1 MTLATMLAQRKSSA
15 GGFAARW
22 VAPILPAL
30 AVLAFLGTTI
40 AILLVLFWHEAAL
53 QRNQLMR
60 DVHTMEVTLTR
71 ELLADQQFADRLAFE
86 LGDRKDAN
94 AYFALQAEEY
104 VRLRP
109 AIVNISWNR
118 IADAPNNALGE
129 TTSRLAQVYAPQ
141 SRAFSDVLSERPN
154 LEELNRVDRLTE
166 ATERGTYTNVYRNY
180 QQQTYLEYHA
190 PIIKNQKFLGT
201 ISMAYPL
208 QRVAQQL
215 VPQSFVNQYN
225 VAIVEADLSNKID
238 LNEGANDSLSQSVAL
253 TLPWRD
259 VRLVATSLKTESSLT
274 PRILA
279 ALTLVMA
286 AFITWSL
293 LALRKHV
300 KRRDEADRA
309 LVASHERFETVTEA
323 LDAAVYVADLKTNT
337 VLFANETCR
346 QFFSGSDASLKAATT
361 ISGLEAGFDNA
372 PSTVFDVPNLIDA
385 NGKYLGVLKDEFFHR
400 TTNRWYLLRAKCIPW
415 VDGRIARMHMAS
427 DITDRK
433 RTEELNRQQQEK
445 LLLTSRLLTVGEMA
459 STLAHE
465 INQPLAAI
473 ASYNQGCVRR
483 LRSGSWDAEE
493 IAMTLEKSSAQAER
507 AGQVIQRVREF
518 LRNREPT
525 RTAHDV
531 NDVMS
536 GVAKLVELE
545 AEQAKVELK
554 LKLHVGLRPVL
565 MDRIMVEQVVLN
577 LVKNAIDAMKNTD
590 QISRSLTMTT
600 LPSSDDVVEVAVTD
614 QGHGITAE
622 SEAELF
628 KPFFTTKPEGMGIGL
643 NICRSIVELH
653 EGRLWFSRNVGAG
666 STFRFTLPIAA

>member
-1 MTLATMLAQRKSSA
+1 M
-15 GGFAARW
+15 
-22 VAPILPAL
+22 PAL
-30 AVLAFLGTTI
+30 ALLAILGTTV
-40 AILLVLFWHEAAL
+40 AILLVLFWHESAL
-53 QRNQLMR
+53 QRNQLLR
-60 DVHTMEVTLTR
+60 DVQTLEVTLTR
-71 ELLADQQFADRLAFE
+71 ELLADQQFVDRLAFE
-86 LGDRKDAN
+86 LLERKDTN
-94 AYFALQAEEY
+94 AYFLLQAEEY
-104 VRLRP
+104 IRQRP
-109 AIVNISWNR
+109 GIANISWNS
-118 IADAPNNALGE
+118 AVND
-129 TTSRLAQVYAPQ
+129 TRLYAPQ
-141 SRAFSDVLSERPN
+141 SRAYADVLSERPAM
-154 LEELNRVDRLTE
+154 EELGRITRLTE
-166 ATERGTYTNVYRNY
+166 ATERGTYTNVYRDY
-180 QQQTYLEYHA
+180 RQQIYLEYHTPVA
-190 PIIKNQKFLGT
+190 QNQKFLGT
-201 ISMAYPL
+201 ISVTYPL
-208 QRVAQQL
+208 QRVAQL
-215 VPQSFVNQYN
+215 FVPANFANRYSVD
-225 VAIVEADLSNKID
+225 IVETDVANKRE
-238 LNEGANDSLSQSVAL
+238 LAANAGDNLSQSVAV

-279 ALTLVMA
+279 ALTLAMA

-323 LDAAVYVADLKTNT
+323 LDAAVYVADLKSNE

-346 QFFSGSDASLKAATT
+346 QFFANAKAGADVAS
-361 ISGLEAGFDNA
+361 IEAGFDHA
-372 PSTVFDVPNLIDA
+372 PSHVFGAGSLIDA
-385 NGKYLGVLKDEFFHR
+385 SGNHLGVQKDEFFHR
-400 TTNRWYLLRAKCIPW
+400 ASNRWYLLRAKCIQW
-415 VDGRIARMHMAS
+415 VDGRTARMHMAS

-433 RTEELNRQQQEK
+433 QSDETNRQQQEK

-483 LRSGSWDAEE
+483 LRSGQWNAEE
-493 IAMTLEKSSAQAER
+493 IAATLEKASAQAER

-545 AEQAKVELK
+545 AEQAQVELK
-554 LKLHVGLRPVL
+554 LKLHADLRPVL

-577 LVKNAIDAMKNTD
+577 LVKNAIEAMKNTD
-590 QISRSLTMTT
+590 QNSRSLTMTT
-600 LPSSDDVVEVAVTD
+600 LPSDGDVVEVSVTD

-653 EGRLWFSRNVGAG
+653 EGRLWFSRNVGTG
-666 STFRFTLPIAA
+666 STFRFTLPVAL

>member
-1 MTLATMLAQRKSSA
+1 MKSASRLPIDKNDAPAKISA
-15 GGFAARW
+15 NFGKSGFAARW
-22 VAPILPAL
+22 VAPIVPAMALL
-30 AVLAFLGTTI
+30 AILGTTA
-40 AILLVLFWHEAAL
+40 AILMVLFWHESAL
-53 QRNQLMR
+53 QRNQLMH
-60 DVHTMEVTLTR
+60 DVQALEVTLTR
-71 ELLADQQFADRLAFE
+71 ELLADQQFVDRLAFE
-86 LGDRKDAN
+86 LLERKDAN

-104 VRLRP
+104 IRQRP
-109 AIVNISWNR
+109 AIANISWNSVANGTR
-118 IADAPNNALGE
+118 LYAPN
-129 TTSRLAQVYAPQ
+129 T
-141 SRAFSDVLSERPN
+141 RAYTDVLSERPAI
-154 LEELNRVDRLTE
+154 EELGRITRLTE
-166 ATERGTYTNVYRNY
+166 ATERGTYTNVYRDY
-180 QQQTYLEYHA
+180 QQRSYLEYHT
-190 PIIKNQKFLGT
+190 PIAQDQKFLGT
-201 ISMAYPL
+201 ISVTYPL
-208 QRVAQQL
+208 QRVAQL
-215 VPQSFVNQYN
+215 FVPASFANRYSVD
-225 VAIVEADLSNKID
+225 IVETDVATKRELA
-238 LNEGANDSLSQSVAL
+238 ANAGDNLSQSVAV

-279 ALTLVMA
+279 ALTLAMA

-323 LDAAVYVADLKTNT
+323 LDAAVYVADLKSNE

-346 QFFSGSDASLKAATT
+346 QFFANAKAGADVAA
-361 ISGLEAGFDNA
+361 IESGFDDA
-372 PSTVFDVPNLIDA
+372 PSKMFGASSLIDA
-385 NGKYLGVLKDEFFHR
+385 SGKHLGVQKDEFFHR
-400 TTNRWYLLRAKCIPW
+400 ASNRWYLLRAKCIQW
-415 VDGRIARMHMAS
+415 VDGRTARMHMAS

-433 RTEELNRQQQEK
+433 QSDETNRQQQEK

-483 LRSGSWDAEE
+483 LRSGQWNAEE
-493 IAMTLEKSSAQAER
+493 IAATLEKASAQAER

-545 AEQAKVELK
+545 AEQAQVELK
-554 LKLHVGLRPVL
+554 LKLHADLRPVL

-577 LVKNAIDAMKNTD
+577 LVKNAIEAMKNTD

-600 LPSSDDVVEVAVTD
+600 LPSAGDVVEVSVTD

-666 STFRFTLPIAA
+666 STFRFTLPVAV

>member
-1 MTLATMLAQRKSSA
+1 MKSA
-15 GGFAARW
+15 GIFFSQQIKPRVGAAGFVARW
-22 VAPILPAL
+22 VAPIVPAL
-30 AVLAFLGTTI
+30 ALLAILGTTV
-40 AILLVLFWHEAAL
+40 AILLMLFWHESAL

-60 DVHTMEVTLTR
+60 DVQTIEVTLTR
-71 ELLADQQFADRLAFE
+71 ELLADQQFVDRLAFE
-86 LGDRKDAN
+86 LAERRDAN
-94 AYFALQAEEY
+94 AYFTLQAEEY
-104 VRLRP
+104 VRQRP
-109 AIVNISWNR
+109 AIANISWNS
-118 IADAPNNALGE
+118 ASND
-129 TTSRLAQVYAPQ
+129 TRLYAPQ
-141 SRAFSDVLSERPN
+141 LRARTDILSERPAM
-154 LEELNRVDRLTE
+154 EELNRITRLTE
-166 ATERGTYTNVYRNY
+166 ATERGTYTNVYRDY
-180 QQQTYLEYHA
+180 QQYSYVEYHTPLA
-190 PIIKNQKFLGT
+190 QNQKFLGT
-201 ISMAYPL
+201 ISVTYPL
-208 QRVAQQL
+208 HRLAQL
-215 VPQSFVNQYN
+215 FVPANFANRYS
-225 VAIVEADLSNKID
+225 VAIMESDIANKR
-238 LNEGANDSLSQSVAL
+238 EQAETANDNLSQSVAV

-279 ALTLVMA
+279 ALTLAMA

-293 LALRKHV
+293 WALRKHV
-300 KRRDEADRA
+300 KRRDEADLA

-323 LDAAVYVADLKTNT
+323 LDAAVYVADLRSNE

-346 QFFSGSDASLKAATT
+346 QFFLGVYLNAGAGSDVAS
-361 ISGLEAGFDNA
+361 IESGFDEA
-372 PSTVFDVPNLIDA
+372 PSKVFGANSLIDA
-385 NGKYLGVLKDEFFHR
+385 NGKHLGVQKDEFFHR
-400 TTNRWYLLRAKCIPW
+400 GSNRWYLLRAKCIQW
-415 VDGRIARMHMAS
+415 VDGRTARMHMAS

-433 RTEELNRQQQEK
+433 RTDETNRQQQEK

-483 LRSGSWDAEE
+483 LRSGAWDAEE
-493 IAMTLEKSSAQAER
+493 IATTLEKACAQAER

-525 RTAHDV
+525 RTAHNV

-545 AEQAKVELK
+545 AEQAQVELK
-554 LKLHVGLRPVL
+554 LKLHADLRPVL

-577 LVKNAIDAMKNTD
+577 LVKNAIESMKNTD

-600 LPSSDDVVEVAVTD
+600 LPSTDDVVEVSVTD

-628 KPFFTTKPEGMGIGL
+628 TPFFTTKPEGMGIGL

-666 STFRFTLPIAA
+666 STFRFTLPVAL

>member
-1 MTLATMLAQRKSSA
+1 MKSASTLSSLKSVSPA
-15 GGFAARW
+15 SLGANFYKKGFAARW
-22 VAPILPAL
+22 VAPIVPAL
-30 AVLAFLGTTI
+30 SLLAILGTTA
-40 AILLVLFWHEAAL
+40 AILMVLFWHEGAL

-60 DVHTMEVTLTR
+60 DVQTIEVTLTR
-71 ELLADQQFADRLAFE
+71 ELLADQQFVDRLAFE
-86 LGDRKDAN
+86 LADRKDAN

-104 VRLRP
+104 IRLRP
-109 AIVNISWNR
+109 AIANISWNS
-118 IADAPNNALGE
+118 ASNA
-129 TTSRLAQVYAPQ
+129 TRLYAPQ
-141 SRAFSDVLSERPN
+141 SRAYSDILSERPAM
-154 LEELNRVDRLTE
+154 EELGRIMRLTE
-166 ATERGTYTNVYRNY
+166 ATERGTYTNVYRDY
-180 QQQTYLEYHA
+180 QQHSHLEYHTPVA
-190 PIIKNQKFLGT
+190 QNQKFLGT
-201 ISMAYPL
+201 ISVTYPL
-208 QRVAQQL
+208 QRVAQL
-215 VPQSFVNQYN
+215 FVPANFANRYSVD
-225 VAIVEADLSNKID
+225 IVETDIANKR
-238 LNEGANDSLSQSVAL
+238 EQSETTNDNLSQSVAV

-279 ALTLVMA
+279 ALTLAMA
-286 AFITWSL
+286 AFIAWSL

-300 KRRDEADRA
+300 KRRDEADLA

-323 LDAAVYVADLKTNT
+323 LDAAVYVADLKSNEI
-337 VLFANETCR
+337 LFANETCR
-346 QFFSGSDASLKAATT
+346 QFFSAAITGAD
-361 ISGLEAGFDNA
+361 IAAIESGFDNA
-372 PSTVFDVPNLIDA
+372 PSQIFDTNSLIDA
-385 NGKYLGVLKDEFFHR
+385 DGQYLGVQKDEFFHR
-400 TTNRWYLLRAKCIPW
+400 ASNRWYLLRAKCIQW
-415 VDGRIARMHMAS
+415 VDGRVARMHMAS

-433 RTEELNRQQQEK
+433 RTDELNRQQQEK

-483 LRSGSWDAEE
+483 LRSGQWDAEE
-493 IAMTLEKSSAQAER
+493 IAATLEKASAQAER

-545 AEQAKVELK
+545 AEQAQVELK
-554 LKLHVGLRPVL
+554 LKLHADLRPVL

-577 LVKNAIDAMKNTD
+577 LVKNAIEAMKNTNLL
-590 QISRSLTMTT
+590 SRSLTMTT
-600 LPSSDDVVEVAVTD
+600 LPSGDDVVEVSVTD

-666 STFRFTLPIAA
+666 STFRFTLPVAV

>member
-1 MTLATMLAQRKSSA
+1 MQQNAQVNFYKSHSS
-15 GGFAARW
+15 GFNARW
-22 VAPILPAL
+22 IAPAMPTLSL
-30 AVLAFLGTTI
+30 LAFLGATVAVLWI
-40 AILLVLFWHEAAL
+40 LFWHEAAL
-53 QRNQLMR
+53 QRNQLLR
-60 DVHTMEVTLTR
+60 DVQAMEVTLTR
-71 ELLADQQFADRLAFE
+71 ELLADQQFIDRLAFE
-86 LGDRKDAN
+86 LAGRQAAS
-94 AYFALQAEEY
+94 AYFSLQAEDY
-104 VRLRP
+104 LRNRP
-109 AIVNISWNR
+109 AIASLAWNA
-118 IADAPNNALGE
+118 ADNSTLK
-129 TTSRLAQVYAPQ
+129 YAPQ
-141 SRAFSDVLSERPN
+141 TRPYVDIVRERPAI
-154 LEELNRVDRLTE
+154 EELSRVLRLTA
-166 ATERGTYTNVYRNY
+166 ATERGTYTNVYRDY
-180 QQQTYLEYHA
+180 QQQVYLEYHA
-190 PIIKNQKFLGT
+190 PVFQSTKFQGT
-201 ISMAYPL
+201 ISITYPL
-208 QRVAQQL
+208 HWVAQKLIPENFTHKYQ
-215 VPQSFVNQYN
+215 VT
-225 VAIVEADLSNKID
+225 IVETELPGRAD
-238 LNEGANDSLSQSVAL
+238 ETDSATGRLSQSLAL

-259 VRLVATSLKTESSLT
+259 VQLKATSLKTDSSLT
-274 PRILA
+274 PHILG
-279 ALTLVMA
+279 ALTLSMA
-286 AFITWSL
+286 VVIVWSL
-293 LALRKHV
+293 LTLRTHV

-323 LDAAVYVADLKTNT
+323 LDAAVYVADLKSNA
-337 VLFANETCR
+337 VLFVNETCK
-346 QFFSGSDASLKAATT
+346 QFFSSANTGSDVAS
-361 ISGLEAGFDNA
+361 IESGFDEA
-372 PSTVFDVPNLIDA
+372 PSKVFGVNSLIDSQ
-385 NGKYLGVLKDEFFHR
+385 GKHLGVQKDEFFHR
-400 TTNRWYLLRAKCIPW
+400 ASNRWYLLRAKCIQW
-415 VDGRIARMHMAS
+415 VDGRTARMHMAS

-433 RTEELNRQQQEK
+433 RSEETNRQQQEK

-483 LRSGSWDAEE
+483 LRSGQWDAEE
-493 IAMTLEKSSAQAER
+493 IAATLEKASAQAER

-545 AEQAKVELK
+545 AEQAQVELK
-554 LKLHVGLRPVL
+554 LKLHAGLRPVL

-577 LVKNAIDAMKNTD
+577 LVKNAIDAMKNID

-600 LPSSDDVVEVAVTD
+600 LPSSDDVVEVSVTD

-666 STFRFTLPIAA
+666 STFRFTLPVAV

>member
-1 MTLATMLAQRKSSA
+1 MKSASTLSSIKNVSPA
-15 GGFAARW
+15 SLGANFYKRGFAARW
-22 VAPILPAL
+22 VAPIVPAL
-30 AVLAFLGTTI
+30 SLLAILGTTA
-40 AILLVLFWHEAAL
+40 AILQALFWHEGAL

-60 DVHTMEVTLTR
+60 DVQTIEVNLTR
-71 ELLADQQFADRLAFE
+71 ELLADQQFVDRLAFE
-86 LGDRKDAN
+86 LAERKDAN

-104 VRLRP
+104 IRLRP
-109 AIVNISWNR
+109 AIANISWNS
-118 IADAPNNALGE
+118 ASN
-129 TTSRLAQVYAPQ
+129 TTRLYAPQ
-141 SRAFSDVLSERPN
+141 SRAYADILSERPAM
-154 LEELNRVDRLTE
+154 EELGRITRLTE
-166 ATERGTYTNVYRNY
+166 ATERGTYTNVYRDY
-180 QQQTYLEYHA
+180 QQHNYLEYHTPVA
-190 PIIKNQKFLGT
+190 QNQKFLGT
-201 ISMAYPL
+201 ISVTYPL
-208 QRVAQQL
+208 QRVAQL
-215 VPQSFVNQYN
+215 FVPVSFANRYSVD
-225 VAIVEADLSNKID
+225 IVESEVANKRE
-238 LNEGANDSLSQSVAL
+238 LAANAGDNLSQSVAV

-274 PRILA
+274 PKILA
-279 ALTLVMA
+279 ALTLAMA

-293 LALRKHV
+293 WALRKHV

-323 LDAAVYVADLKTNT
+323 LDAAVYVADLKSNEI
-337 VLFANETCR
+337 LFANETCR
-346 QFFSGSDASLKAATT
+346 QFFSGASSSAGAGADVAS
-361 ISGLEAGFDNA
+361 IESGFDDA
-372 PSTVFDVPNLIDA
+372 PSKIFAASTLIDA
-385 NGKYLGVLKDEFFHR
+385 DGKHLGVQKDEFFHR
-400 TTNRWYLLRAKCIPW
+400 ASNRWYLLRAKCIQW
-415 VDGRIARMHMAS
+415 VDGRTARMHMAS

-433 RTEELNRQQQEK
+433 RSDETNRQQQEK

-493 IAMTLEKSSAQAER
+493 IAATLEKASAQAER

-545 AEQAKVELK
+545 AEQAQVELK
-554 LKLHVGLRPVL
+554 LKLHADLRPVL

-577 LVKNAIDAMKNTD
+577 LVKNAIEAMKNTD

-600 LPSSDDVVEVAVTD
+600 LPSTGDVVEVSVTD

-666 STFRFTLPIAA
+666 STFRFTLPVAV

>member
-1 MTLATMLAQRKSSA
+1 MKSVVGLPMDKIAAPTKTVASFA
-15 GGFAARW
+15 RSGFAARW
-22 VAPILPAL
+22 IAPIVPAL
-30 AVLAFLGTTI
+30 ALLAILGTT
-40 AILLVLFWHEAAL
+40 AVILMVLFWHEGAL
-53 QRNQLMR
+53 QRNQLMH
-60 DVHTMEVTLTR
+60 DVQTLEVTLTR
-71 ELLADQQFADRLAFE
+71 ELLADQQFVDRLAFE
-86 LGDRKDAN
+86 LLERKDAN

-104 VRLRP
+104 IRQRP
-109 AIVNISWNR
+109 AIANISWNST
-118 IADAPNNALGE
+118 ANN
-129 TTSRLAQVYAPQ
+129 TRLYAP
-141 SRAFSDVLSERPN
+141 STRAYTDVLSERPAM
-154 LEELNRVDRLTE
+154 EELSRITRLTE
-166 ATERGTYTNVYRNY
+166 ATERGTYTNVYRDY
-180 QQQTYLEYHA
+180 QQRSYLEYHTPVA
-190 PIIKNQKFLGT
+190 QDQKFLGT
-201 ISMAYPL
+201 ISVTYPL
-208 QRVAQQL
+208 QRVAQL
-215 VPQSFVNQYN
+215 FVPANFANRYSVD
-225 VAIVEADLSNKID
+225 IVETDVASKREQAASVGDN
-238 LNEGANDSLSQSVAL
+238 LSQSVAV

-274 PRILA
+274 PKILA
-279 ALTLVMA
+279 ALTLAMA
-286 AFITWSL
+286 AFIIWSL

-323 LDAAVYVADLKTNT
+323 LDAAVYVADLKSNE

-346 QFFSGSDASLKAATT
+346 QFFFG
-361 ISGLEAGFDNA
+361 AGFGAGADVAAIESGFDEA
-372 PSTVFDVPNLIDA
+372 PSKIFGATSLIDA
-385 NGKYLGVLKDEFFHR
+385 NGKHLGVQKDEFFHR
-400 TTNRWYLLRAKCIPW
+400 ANNRWYLLRAKCIQW
-415 VDGRIARMHMAS
+415 VDGRTARMHMAS

-433 RTEELNRQQQEK
+433 QADETNRQQQEK

-483 LRSGSWDAEE
+483 LRSGQWNAEE
-493 IAMTLEKSSAQAER
+493 IAATLEKASAQAER

-545 AEQAKVELK
+545 AEQAQVELK
-554 LKLHVGLRPVL
+554 LKLHADLRPVL

-577 LVKNAIDAMKNTD
+577 LVKNAIEAMKNTD

-600 LPSSDDVVEVAVTD
+600 QPSTGDVVEVSVTD
-614 QGHGITAE
+614 QGHGITTE

-653 EGRLWFSRNVGAG
+653 EGRLWFSRNAGAG
-666 STFRFTLPIAA
+666 STFRFTLPVAV

>member
-1 MTLATMLAQRKSSA
+1 MDIFSAQKRIAKIGAT
-15 GGFAARW
+15 GFAARW
-22 VAPILPAL
+22 RAPIAPAL
-30 AVLAFLGTTI
+30 ALLAILAVTVT
-40 AILLVLFWHEAAL
+40 ILLVLFRHENAL

-60 DVHTMEVTLTR
+60 DMQSIEVSVTR
-71 ELLADQQFADRLAFE
+71 ELLADQQFVDRLAFE
-86 LGDRKDAN
+86 LAERRDAN
-94 AYFALQAEEY
+94 AYFVLQAEEY
-104 VRLRP
+104 VRQRP
-109 AIVNISWNR
+109 AIANISWNSVSS
-118 IADAPNNALGE
+118 DTHL
-129 TTSRLAQVYAPQ
+129 YAPQ
-141 SRAFSDVLSERPN
+141 SRARADILSERPAM
-154 LEELNRVDRLTE
+154 EELERIMRLTE
-166 ATERGTYTNVYRNY
+166 ATERGTYTNVYRDY
-180 QQQTYLEYHA
+180 QQHSYLEYHSPVA
-190 PIIKNQKFLGT
+190 HNQTQLGT
-201 ISMAYPL
+201 ISVTYPL
-208 QRVAQQL
+208 HRLAELL
-215 VPQSFVNQYN
+215 VPANFTNRYS
-225 VAIVEADLSNKID
+225 VAIMESDIATKREQAETI
-238 LNEGANDSLSQSVAL
+238 NDNLSQSVAL

-259 VRLVATSLKTESSLT
+259 VRLVATLLKTESSLT

-279 ALTLVMA
+279 ALTLAMA

-300 KRRDEADRA
+300 KRRDEADLA

-323 LDAAVYVADLKTNT
+323 LDAAVYVADLKSNE

-346 QFFSGSDASLKAATT
+346 QFFSNASLN
-361 ISGLEAGFDNA
+361 LEAGADVSAIESGFDAA
-372 PSTVFDVPNLIDA
+372 PSRIFAASTLIDA
-385 NGKYLGVLKDEFFHR
+385 DGKHLGVQKDEFFHR
-400 TTNRWYLLRAKCIPW
+400 TSNRWYLLRAKCIQW
-415 VDGRIARMHMAS
+415 VDGRVARMHMAS

-433 RTEELNRQQQEK
+433 QTDELNRQQQEK

-465 INQPLAAI
+465 INQPLSAI

-483 LRSGSWDAEE
+483 LRSGAWDAEE
-493 IAMTLEKSSAQAER
+493 IASTLEKASAQAER

-525 RTAHDV
+525 RTAHNV

-545 AEQAKVELK
+545 AEQAQVELK
-554 LKLHVGLRPVL
+554 LKLHADLRPVL

-577 LVKNAIDAMKNTD
+577 LVKNAIEAMKNTNLL
-590 QISRSLTMTT
+590 SRSLTMTT
-600 LPSSDDVVEVAVTD
+600 LPSGDDVVEVSITD

-653 EGRLWFSRNVGAG
+653 EGRLWFSRNAGAG
-666 STFRFTLPIAA
+666 STFRFTLPVAA

>member
-1 MTLATMLAQRKSSA
+1 MKSA
-15 GGFAARW
+15 GIFSSSKLSAKISATGFAARW
-22 VAPILPAL
+22 VAPIVPAL
-30 AVLAFLGTTI
+30 ALLAILGTTV
-40 AILLVLFWHEAAL
+40 AILLVLFWHESAL

-60 DVHTMEVTLTR
+60 DVQTIEVTLTR
-71 ELLADQQFADRLAFE
+71 ELLADQQFVDRLAFE
-86 LGDRKDAN
+86 LAERKDAN

-104 VRLRP
+104 IRQRP
-109 AIVNISWNR
+109 AIANISWNS
-118 IADAPNNALGE
+118 ASND
-129 TTSRLAQVYAPQ
+129 TRLYAPQ
-141 SRAFSDVLSERPN
+141 SRARTDILSERPVM
-154 LEELNRVDRLTE
+154 EELGRIMRLTE
-166 ATERGTYTNVYRNY
+166 ATERGTYTNVYRDY
-180 QQQTYLEYHA
+180 QQHSYLEYHTPVA
-190 PIIKNQKFLGT
+190 QNQKFSGT
-201 ISMAYPL
+201 ISVTYPL
-208 QRVAQQL
+208 QRLAEL
-215 VPQSFVNQYN
+215 FVPANFANRYS
-225 VAIVEADLSNKID
+225 VAIMESDIANKRELAETASD
-238 LNEGANDSLSQSVAL
+238 NLSQSVAV

-279 ALTLVMA
+279 ALTLAMA

-293 LALRKHV
+293 WALRKHV

-323 LDAAVYVADLKTNT
+323 LDAAVYVADLKSNE

-346 QFFSGSDASLKAATT
+346 QFFPGANAGSDVAS
-361 ISGLEAGFDNA
+361 IESGFDDA
-372 PSTVFDVPNLIDA
+372 PSKIFDANSLIDDS
-385 NGKYLGVLKDEFFHR
+385 GKYLGVQKDEFFHR
-400 TTNRWYLLRAKCIPW
+400 ASNRWYLLRAKCIQW
-415 VDGRIARMHMAS
+415 VDGRVARMHMAS

-433 RTEELNRQQQEK
+433 RSDETNRQQQEK

-483 LRSGSWDAEE
+483 LRSGQWDAEE
-493 IAMTLEKSSAQAER
+493 IAATLEKASAQAER

-545 AEQAKVELK
+545 AEQAQVELK
-554 LKLHVGLRPVL
+554 LKLHTGLRPVL

-577 LVKNAIDAMKNTD
+577 LVKNAIEAMKNTD

-600 LPSSDDVVEVAVTD
+600 LPSSDDVVEVSVTD

-666 STFRFTLPIAA
+666 STFRFTLPVAV

>member
-1 MTLATMLAQRKSSA
+1 MKSARKLPIDKIVA
-15 GGFAARW
+15 PAKHGANFGRTGFAARW
-22 VAPILPAL
+22 VAPIVPAL
-30 AVLAFLGTTI
+30 ALLAILGTTA
-40 AILLVLFWHEAAL
+40 AILMVLFWHESAL
-53 QRNQLMR
+53 QRNQLMH
-60 DVHTMEVTLTR
+60 DVQTLEVTLTR
-71 ELLADQQFADRLAFE
+71 ELLADQQFVDRLAFE
-86 LGDRKDAN
+86 LLERKDAN

-104 VRLRP
+104 IRQRP
-109 AIVNISWNR
+109 AIANISWNST
-118 IADAPNNALGE
+118 ANN
-129 TTSRLAQVYAPQ
+129 TRLYAP
-141 SRAFSDVLSERPN
+141 S
-154 LEELNRVDRLTE
+154 T
-166 ATERGTYTNVYRNY
+166 GTYTNVYRDY
-180 QQQTYLEYHA
+180 QQRSYLEYHT
-190 PIIKNQKFLGT
+190 PIAQDQKFLGT
-201 ISMAYPL
+201 ISVTYPL
-208 QRVAQQL
+208 QRVAQL
-215 VPQSFVNQYN
+215 FVPANFANRYSVD
-225 VAIVEADLSNKID
+225 IVETDVASKREQAASVGDN
-238 LNEGANDSLSQSVAL
+238 LSQSVAV

-274 PRILA
+274 PKILA
-279 ALTLVMA
+279 ALTLAMA

-323 LDAAVYVADLKTNT
+323 LDAAVYVADLKSNE

-346 QFFSGSDASLKAATT
+346 QFFPSANAGSDVAS
-361 ISGLEAGFDNA
+361 IESGFDDA
-372 PSTVFDVPNLIDA
+372 PSKIFDAISLIDA
-385 NGKYLGVLKDEFFHR
+385 NGKYLGVQKDEFFHR
-400 TTNRWYLLRAKCIPW
+400 ASNRWYLLRAKCIQW
-415 VDGRIARMHMAS
+415 VDGRVARMHMAS

-433 RTEELNRQQQEK
+433 QSDETNRQQQEK

-483 LRSGSWDAEE
+483 LRSGQWDAEE
-493 IAMTLEKSSAQAER
+493 IATTLEKASAQAER

-545 AEQAKVELK
+545 AEQAQVELK
-554 LKLHVGLRPVL
+554 LKLHADLRPVL

-577 LVKNAIDAMKNTD
+577 LVKNAIEAMKNTD

-600 LPSSDDVVEVAVTD
+600 LPSSDDVVEVSVTD

-666 STFRFTLPIAA
+666 STFRFTLPVAV

>member
-1 MTLATMLAQRKSSA
+1 MKSARKLPIDKIVA
-15 GGFAARW
+15 PAKHGANFGRTGFAARW
-22 VAPILPAL
+22 VAPIVPAL
-30 AVLAFLGTTI
+30 ALLAILGTTA
-40 AILLVLFWHEAAL
+40 AILMVLFWHESAL
-53 QRNQLMR
+53 QRNQLMH
-60 DVHTMEVTLTR
+60 DVQTLEVTLTR
-71 ELLADQQFADRLAFE
+71 ELLADQQFVDRLAFE
-86 LGDRKDAN
+86 LLERKDAN

-104 VRLRP
+104 IRQRP
-109 AIVNISWNR
+109 AIANISWNST
-118 IADAPNNALGE
+118 ANN
-129 TTSRLAQVYAPQ
+129 TRLYAP
-141 SRAFSDVLSERPN
+141 STRAYADVLSERPAM
-154 LEELNRVDRLTE
+154 EELSRITRLTQ
-166 ATERGTYTNVYRNY
+166 ATERGTYTNVYRDY
-180 QQQTYLEYHA
+180 QQRSYLEYHT
-190 PIIKNQKFLGT
+190 PIAQDQKFLGT
-201 ISMAYPL
+201 ISVTYPL
-208 QRVAQQL
+208 QRVAQL
-215 VPQSFVNQYN
+215 FVPANFANRYSVD
-225 VAIVEADLSNKID
+225 IVETDVASKR
-238 LNEGANDSLSQSVAL
+238 EQAANAGDNLSQSVAV

-274 PRILA
+274 PKILA
-279 ALTLVMA
+279 ALTLAMA
-286 AFITWSL
+286 AFIIWSL

-300 KRRDEADRA
+300 KRRDEADLA

-323 LDAAVYVADLKTNT
+323 LDAAVYVADLKSNEI
-337 VLFANETCR
+337 LFANETCR
-346 QFFSGSDASLKAATT
+346 QFFFGAGFGAGVDVASIESGFDEAPSKIFDAS
-361 ISGLEAGFDNA
+361 S
-372 PSTVFDVPNLIDA
+372 LIDA
-385 NGKYLGVLKDEFFHR
+385 SGKHLGVQKDEFFHR
-400 TTNRWYLLRAKCIPW
+400 ASNRWYLLRAKCIQW
-415 VDGRIARMHMAS
+415 VDGRTARMHMAS

-433 RTEELNRQQQEK
+433 QADETNRQQQEK

-483 LRSGSWDAEE
+483 LRSGQWNAEE
-493 IAMTLEKSSAQAER
+493 IAATLEKASAQAER

-545 AEQAKVELK
+545 AEQAQVELK
-554 LKLHVGLRPVL
+554 LKLHTGLRPVL

-577 LVKNAIDAMKNTD
+577 LVKNAIEAMKNTD

-600 LPSSDDVVEVAVTD
+600 LPSTGDVVEVSVTD

-666 STFRFTLPIAA
+666 STFRFTLPVAV

>member
-1 MTLATMLAQRKSSA
+1 MKSA
-15 GGFAARW
+15 GIFFSPKLGAKISAAGFAARW
-22 VAPILPAL
+22 VAPIVPAL
-30 AVLAFLGTTI
+30 ALLAILGTTV
-40 AILLVLFWHEAAL
+40 AILLVLFWHESAL

-60 DVHTMEVTLTR
+60 DVQTIEVTLTR
-71 ELLADQQFADRLAFE
+71 ELLADQQFLDRLAFE
-86 LGDRKDAN
+86 LAERKDAN

-104 VRLRP
+104 IRQRP
-109 AIVNISWNR
+109 AIANISWNS
-118 IADAPNNALGE
+118 ASND
-129 TTSRLAQVYAPQ
+129 TRLYAPQ
-141 SRAFSDVLSERPN
+141 SRARTDVLSERPAM
-154 LEELNRVDRLTE
+154 EELGRIMRLTE
-166 ATERGTYTNVYRNY
+166 ATERGTYTNVYRDY
-180 QQQTYLEYHA
+180 QQHSYLEYHTPVA
-190 PIIKNQKFLGT
+190 QNQKFLGT
-201 ISMAYPL
+201 ISVTYPL
-208 QRVAQQL
+208 QRVAQL
-215 VPQSFVNQYN
+215 FVPANFANRYSVD
-225 VAIVEADLSNKID
+225 IVESDVANKRELATNAGD
-238 LNEGANDSLSQSVAL
+238 NLSQSVAV

-274 PRILA
+274 PKILA
-279 ALTLVMA
+279 ALTLAMA

-293 LALRKHV
+293 WALRKHV

-323 LDAAVYVADLKTNT
+323 LDAAVYVADLKSNE

-346 QFFSGSDASLKAATT
+346 QFFSGANAGANVSS
-361 ISGLEAGFDNA
+361 IESGFDNA
-372 PSTVFDVPNLIDA
+372 PSRFFAASTLIDA
-385 NGKYLGVLKDEFFHR
+385 DGKHLGVQKDEFFHR
-400 TTNRWYLLRAKCIPW
+400 ASNRWYLLRAKCIQW
-415 VDGRIARMHMAS
+415 VDGRVARMHMAS

-433 RTEELNRQQQEK
+433 RSDETNRQQQEK

-493 IAMTLEKSSAQAER
+493 IATTLEKASAQAER

-545 AEQAKVELK
+545 AEQAQVELK
-554 LKLHVGLRPVL
+554 LKLHTGLRPVL

-577 LVKNAIDAMKNTD
+577 LVKNAIEAMKNTD

-600 LPSSDDVVEVAVTD
+600 LPSSDDVVEVSVTD

-666 STFRFTLPIAA
+666 STFRFTLPVAV

>member
-1 MTLATMLAQRKSSA
+1 MKSADTFSSQKLSTKIGATGL
-15 GGFAARW
+15 AARW
-22 VAPILPAL
+22 VAPIVPAL
-30 AVLAFLGTTI
+30 ALLAILGTTV
-40 AILLVLFWHEAAL
+40 AILLVLFWHESAL

-60 DVHTMEVTLTR
+60 DVQTIEVTLTR
-71 ELLADQQFADRLAFE
+71 ELLADQQFVDRLAFE
-86 LGDRKDAN
+86 LAERKDAN

-104 VRLRP
+104 IRQRP
-109 AIVNISWNR
+109 AIANISWNS
-118 IADAPNNALGE
+118 ASNA
-129 TTSRLAQVYAPQ
+129 TRLYAPQ
-141 SRAFSDVLSERPN
+141 LRARADILSERPAM
-154 LEELNRVDRLTE
+154 EELGRIMRLTE
-166 ATERGTYTNVYRNY
+166 ATERGTYTNVYRDY
-180 QQQTYLEYHA
+180 QQHSYLEYHTPVA
-190 PIIKNQKFLGT
+190 QNQKFLGT
-201 ISMAYPL
+201 ISVTYPL
-208 QRVAQQL
+208 QRLAEL
-215 VPQSFVNQYN
+215 FVPANFADRYS
-225 VAIVEADLSNKID
+225 VAIMESDIANKR
-238 LNEGANDSLSQSVAL
+238 EQAETANDNLSQSVAV

-279 ALTLVMA
+279 ALTLAMA

-300 KRRDEADRA
+300 KRRDEADLA

-323 LDAAVYVADLKTNT
+323 LDAAVYVADLKSNE

-346 QFFSGSDASLKAATT
+346 QFFPGTNAGADVGAIES
-361 ISGLEAGFDNA
+361 GFDSA
-372 PSTVFDVPNLIDA
+372 PSRVFAANSLIDA
-385 NGKYLGVLKDEFFHR
+385 GGKHLGVQKDEFFHR
-400 TTNRWYLLRAKCIPW
+400 ASNRWYLLRAKCIQW
-415 VDGRIARMHMAS
+415 VDGRVARMHMAS

-433 RTEELNRQQQEK
+433 QTDELNRQQQEK

-465 INQPLAAI
+465 INQPLSAI

-483 LRSGSWDAEE
+483 LRSGAWDAEE
-493 IAMTLEKSSAQAER
+493 IAATLEKASAQAER

-545 AEQAKVELK
+545 AEQAQVELK
-554 LKLHVGLRPVL
+554 LKLHADLRPVL

-577 LVKNAIDAMKNTD
+577 LVKNAIEAMKNTNLL
-590 QISRSLTMTT
+590 SRSLTMTT
-600 LPSSDDVVEVAVTD
+600 LPSGDDVVEVSVTD

-666 STFRFTLPIAA
+666 STFRFTLPVAA

>member
-1 MTLATMLAQRKSSA
+1 MKSA
-15 GGFAARW
+15 GIFFTPKLSARINATGFAARW
-22 VAPILPAL
+22 VAPIVPAL
-30 AVLAFLGTTI
+30 ALLAILGTTV
-40 AILLVLFWHEAAL
+40 AILLVLFWHESAL

-60 DVHTMEVTLTR
+60 DVQTIEVTLTR
-71 ELLADQQFADRLAFE
+71 ELLADQQFVDRLAFE
-86 LGDRKDAN
+86 LAERKDAN

-104 VRLRP
+104 IRQRP
-109 AIVNISWNR
+109 AIANISWNS
-118 IADAPNNALGE
+118 ASND
-129 TTSRLAQVYAPQ
+129 TRLYAPQ
-141 SRAFSDVLSERPN
+141 SRARTDILSERPAM
-154 LEELNRVDRLTE
+154 EELGRIMRLTE
-166 ATERGTYTNVYRNY
+166 ATERGTYTNVYRDY
-180 QQQTYLEYHA
+180 QQHSYLEYHTPVA
-190 PIIKNQKFLGT
+190 QNQKFLGT
-201 ISMAYPL
+201 ISVTYPL
-208 QRVAQQL
+208 QRLAEL
-215 VPQSFVNQYN
+215 FVPANFANRYS
-225 VAIVEADLSNKID
+225 VAIMESDIANKR
-238 LNEGANDSLSQSVAL
+238 EQTETANDNLSQSVAV

-279 ALTLVMA
+279 ALTLAMA

-300 KRRDEADRA
+300 KRRDEADLA

-323 LDAAVYVADLKTNT
+323 LDAAVYVADLKSNE

-346 QFFSGSDASLKAATT
+346 QFFPNANAGADVGAIES
-361 ISGLEAGFDNA
+361 GFDDA
-372 PSTVFDVPNLIDA
+372 PSSFFAASTLIDTD
-385 NGKYLGVLKDEFFHR
+385 GKHLGVQKDEFFHR
-400 TTNRWYLLRAKCIPW
+400 ASNRWYLLRAKCIQW
-415 VDGRIARMHMAS
+415 VDGRVARMHMAS

-433 RTEELNRQQQEK
+433 RTDELNRQQQEK

-493 IAMTLEKSSAQAER
+493 IAATLEKASAQAER

-545 AEQAKVELK
+545 AEQAQVELK
-554 LKLHVGLRPVL
+554 LKLHAGLRPVL

-577 LVKNAIDAMKNTD
+577 LVKNAIEAMKNTD
-590 QISRSLTMTT
+590 QFSRSLTMTT
-600 LPSSDDVVEVAVTD
+600 LPSTGDVVEVSVTD

-666 STFRFTLPIAA
+666 STFRFTLPVAI